1 MPSIHLAGTPSILV
15 YAQTAWCCQSTRN
28 DNHANSTSTG
38 SAVTAF
44 IKVAHLSRNQIRAA
58 CIQTI
63 DKIREHQGQ
72 KALTSTKTTTVVF
85 GTSGWRGVIGEDFTM
100 LNVHKTVR
108 GIIDMMKTEDF
119 LRYNKMSSFEDV
131 KKAGILILRDNRY
144 MGDEFMDAAMK
155 VRLVVVGTCRHA
167 IESASTHTSGVGFV
181 AAVTVPRMHRSRCPK
196 LHARNNELMDKGIM

>member
-1 MPSIHLAGTPSILV
+1 LLH
-15 YAQTAWCCQSTRN
+15 AW
-28 DNHANSTSTG
+28 
-38 SAVTAF
+38 
-44 IKVAHLSRNQIRAA
+44 QIRLA

-119 LRYNKMSSFEDV
+119 LRYI
-131 KKAGILILRDNRY
+131 AG
-144 MGDEFMDAAMK
+144 
-155 VRLVVVGTCRHA
+155 GTNSYSQTQFA
-167 IESASTHTSGVGFV
+167 WYVFI
-181 AAVTVPRMHRSRCPK
+181 VPPQRMT
-196 LHARNNELMDKGIM
+196 NIWQ